1 MLCTCGHK
9 KQLEFSINKL
19 NEPMFNWNC
28 SYCNKITP
36 HEPQIEIDFANDD
49 FKPIIDSLTNKTIAE
64 RETVISEIKSQMVN
78 ILKHFI
84 ECDKG
89 WHYNT
94 LFKSLLKPYLD
105 NPLVLDFVLKS
116 KAIRGNEINGNSG
129 AKIYPELL
137 RRLEQVD
144 SPKIKNYLK
153 TEFKTTAI

>member
-19 NEPMFNWNC
+19 NEPIFNWNC

-36 HEPQIEIDFANDD
+36 HKPQIEIDFANDD

-89 WHYNT
+89 WHYNVM
-94 LFKSLLKPYLD
+94 FKSLIKSYLD

-116 KAIRGNEINGNSG
+116 DTIKGNEINGISG

-137 RRLEQVD
+137 RRLAQVD
-144 SPKIKNYLK
+144 SSKIKNYLK
-153 TEFKTTAI
+153 QEFNL